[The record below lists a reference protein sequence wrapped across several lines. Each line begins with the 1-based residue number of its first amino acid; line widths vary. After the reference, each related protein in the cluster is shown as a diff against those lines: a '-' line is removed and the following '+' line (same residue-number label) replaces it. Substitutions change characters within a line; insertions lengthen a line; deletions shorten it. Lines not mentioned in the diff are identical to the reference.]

1 MTDAGAPR
9 RARLFRYAGLEVDG
23 SRLTGR
29 YELDGRPFAESVTIE
44 DVAEL
49 GDAALGVARLWYL
62 VAGLS
67 YFKVGAARVVDLA
80 DTPVGA
86 HGRALLAAAVLD
98 GLGEFAYRNELD
110 LEDVEFIG
118 GATAPRLRAHLD
130 EGRVLTPFGGGI
142 DSVVSVEGLAP
153 ALDQALFV
161 VSPVGG
167 RFDAIEAS
175 ARVSALPIVRA
186 TRALDPG
193 LADAGGFSGHVPVTA
208 MITLLGALAATATG
222 RGGVV
227 MSNEHSASAANL
239 VVRGREVNH
248 QWSKSWTA
256 ELLLGA
262 ALDEALD
269 AGPVVASF
277 LRDRSELWVAREFAG
292 LGAYHPVFRSCN
304 RAFAQDP
311 ARRASA
317 WCLECDKCLFVALV
331 LAPFVDRAALSAML
345 GGEPLADR
353 AREAQLRTLVG
364 LGEQHKPFECV
375 GDPDE
380 SAVALARVS
389 ESPQWRDVPHLARV
403 ARLAAPTRDVDDL
416 LTPQGPTRVPA
427 HWLR

>member
-1 MTDAGAPR
+1 MTNASAPPRAG
-9 RARLFRYAGLEVDG
+9 LFRYVGLDVDAN
-23 SRLTGR
+23 RLTGR
-29 YELDGRPFAESVTIE
+29 YELDGRPFEESVTIE
-44 DVAEL
+44 DVGKL
-49 GDAALGVARLWYL
+49 DDAAHSVARLWYL

-67 YFKVGAARVVDLA
+67 YYKVGAARVVDLA
-80 DTPVGA
+80 DTPVGP
-86 HGRALLAAAVLD
+86 HGRSLLAAALID
-98 GLGEFAYRNELD
+98 GLGEYAYGNGLD
-110 LEDVEFIG
+110 LDDVEIAG
-118 GATAPRLRAHLD
+118 GAAAPRPASNLD
-130 EGRVLTPFGGGI
+130 PRRVLTPFGGGI
-142 DSVVSVEGLAP
+142 DSVVSVEGLASD
-153 ALDQALFV
+153 LDQALFV
-161 VSPVGG
+161 VSPASG

-175 ARVSALPIVRA
+175 AAVSGHPVVRA

-193 LADAGGFSGHVPVTA
+193 LAGAGGFSGHVPVTA
-208 MITLLGALAATATG
+208 MIALLGALAATATG

-256 ELLLGA
+256 ELLIGA
-262 ALDEALD
+262 AIDEALD
-269 AGPVVASF
+269 GGPAVASF
-277 LRDRSELWVAREFAG
+277 LRDRSELWVARAFAG
-292 LGAYHPVFRSCN
+292 LRDYHPVFRSCN

-311 ARRASA
+311 ARRATA

-345 GGEPLADR
+345 GGEPLADP

-389 ESPQWRDVPHLARV
+389 QSPQWRDVPHLAHV
-403 ARLAAPTRDVDDL
+403 ARAAAPARDLDDL
-416 LTPQGPTRVPA
+416 LTPRGPTRVPA